1 MGESRDRTVAAGA
14 ERDADAG
21 EGGRLV
27 AAAPAERG
35 AAADHAAAAGERTF
49 RIAFMSDTH
58 GHVLPVSYATGEHVD
73 AGLANLCTRLGTH
86 GREARLAAGDL
97 VLDGGDSLQGTP
109 LISRWLAG
117 RAAGTVPPET
127 NPVACAFNELGLNAF
142 TLGNH
147 DFNFGYEALADFV
160 RAMGA
165 TCVCANVT
173 DATGC
178 VPILPF
184 VVVTLGNGLRLGIT
198 GAVTSYVNVWERA
211 EHLGPLTVG
220 EVLPALERTAADLR
234 GNCDVSICVYHG
246 GFEEDLATGRVLSRT
261 AENQACQIAR
271 ACDFDILLTGHQH
284 MAVEGVGIAGT
295 WCVQPPANAAR
306 YVSLSGAVDADGH
319 VRVGSRL
326 EPVGDVTDVWLARE
340 LAPLE
345 REVDAWLDERVGE
358 LDRPIDAAEEG
369 KLDVALHGSRLAGLI
384 NQMQLALTGA
394 DVSCTGLGN
403 EAVGLASPVTRRGIC
418 SAYQFANTLVVLA
431 VTPDVLRATL
441 ERCASYLELGPDGSP
456 RVSASFSE
464 PKVEHYNY
472 DLYAGIRWE
481 GNLTRPVGERVVS
494 MRMADGSP
502 VPDELE
508 LVCNDYR
515 ASGTGGYDVLADCR
529 VVRQYS
535 EADVPELLARYI
547 ARESP
552 VRIVRT
558 GGVRFTW

>member
-14 ERDADAG
+14 ERGAGAG
-21 EGGRLV
+21 EGGRPV

-35 AAADHAAAAGERTF
+35 AVAGHAAAAGERTF
-49 RIAFMSDTH
+49 RIAFTSDTH

-147 DFNFGYEALADFV
+147 DFNFGYEALADYV

-173 DATGC
+173 DTTGC

-198 GAVTSYVNVWERA
+198 GAVTSYVNVWECA

-246 GFEEDLATGRVLSRT
+246 GFEEDLAMGRVLSRT

-271 ACDFDILLTGHQH
+271 ACDFDILLTGH
-284 MAVEGVGIAGT
+284 
-295 WCVQPPANAAR
+295 
-306 YVSLSGAVDADGH
+306 
-319 VRVGSRL
+319 
-326 EPVGDVTDVWLARE
+326 
-340 LAPLE
+340 
-345 REVDAWLDERVGE
+345 
-358 LDRPIDAAEEG
+358 
-369 KLDVALHGSRLAGLI
+369 
-384 NQMQLALTGA
+384 
-394 DVSCTGLGN
+394 
-403 EAVGLASPVTRRGIC
+403 
-418 SAYQFANTLVVLA
+418 
-431 VTPDVLRATL
+431 
-441 ERCASYLELGPDGSP
+441 
-456 RVSASFSE
+456 
-464 PKVEHYNY
+464 
-472 DLYAGIRWE
+472 
-481 GNLTRPVGERVVS
+481 
-494 MRMADGSP
+494 
-502 VPDELE
+502 
-508 LVCNDYR
+508 
-515 ASGTGGYDVLADCR
+515 
-529 VVRQYS
+529 
-535 EADVPELLARYI
+535 
-547 ARESP
+547 
-552 VRIVRT
+552 
-558 GGVRFTW
+558 